1 MGGWAFLEID
11 VEGALRVVQQYPEAV
26 TIFLRTP
33 SSAEFERR
41 LRARGTESEEVIQR
55 RVATAE
61 KELKQA
67 DRYRYTVVNDRLE
80 TAVSEICEILK
91 AEEKTTMLNEFR
103 EDDIVRKVGGRFR
116 LSTLLQK
123 RMVALNRGSTPLVD
137 LQTRNLMEIAV
148 AEIMQDKIYL
158 DDSDNVRTAEDE
170 SSLVDKLDQL
180 TPDDDGGP
188 DLSDL

>member
-1 MGGWAFLEID
+1 
-11 VEGALRVVQQYPEAV
+11 
-26 TIFLRTP
+26 
-33 SSAEFERR
+33 
-41 LRARGTESEEVIQR
+41 
-55 RVATAE
+55 
-61 KELKQA
+61 
-67 DRYRYTVVNDRLE
+67 
-80 TAVSEICEILK
+80 
-91 AEEKTTMLNEFR
+91 MLNEFR

-123 RMVALNRGSTPLVD
+123 RMVALNRGCTPLVD